1 VISLNGHSP
10 KRTIAVDAMGG
21 DHAPEEIVKG
31 AVEAHRQGVDVVLV
45 GRIDEVRHHLSALRA
60 DLPVVDATDVIGMDE
75 PVTSGLR
82 RRRSSLQVA
91 AELASSGEA
100 DGVVSCGNSAAIYF
114 VAFSEWGTYPGI
126 DRPAF
131 GALLPCRNGQVLVL
145 DVGANTI
152 VKSSNLLQFAIMG
165 EVYMK
170 LAHGIAT
177 PRIALLSNG
186 SEDSKGTKEIKEANE
201 ALRRLS
207 VNFVGNIE
215 GNHVFEGQADV
226 VVCDGFSGNVLL
238 KSGEGVVHEIFRE
251 MRKEL
256 SRDPL
261 SKLAAAALR
270 PAFVRLKRRLDY
282 EEYGGAPVL
291 GVDGVM
297 INCHGRSKARA
308 VTNAICLADR
318 MVQQNLVER
327 IGDALH
333 HEGTETHHRRIRLRR
348 ALHLRASEV

>member
-1 VISLNGHSP
+1 MISSNGHGP
-10 KRTIAVDAMGG
+10 GKTIAVDAMGG

-31 AVEAHRQGVDVVLV
+31 ALEAHRQGVRVVLV
-45 GRIDEVRHHLSALRA
+45 GKIDEVQRQLNALHA
-60 DLPVVDATDVIGMDE
+60 DLPVVDAPDVIGMDE
-75 PVTSGLR
+75 QVTSGLR
-82 RRRSSLQVA
+82 RRRSSLLIA
-91 AELASSGEA
+91 AELASGGEA
-100 DGVVSCGNSAAIYF
+100 DAVVSCGNSAAIYF

-131 GALLPCRNGQVLVL
+131 GGLLPCRDGQVLVL
-145 DVGANTI
+145 DIGANTT
-152 VKSSNLLQFAIMG
+152 VKSSNLVQFAVMG
-165 EVYMK
+165 DVYMR
-170 LAHGIAT
+170 LAFGVAA

-201 ALRRLS
+201 ALRRLDL
-207 VNFVGNIE
+207 NFVGNIE
-215 GNHVFEGQADV
+215 GNHVFEGLVDV
-226 VVCDGFSGNVLL
+226 VVCDGFTGNVLL

-251 MRKEL
+251 MRIEL
-256 SRDPL
+256 TRDPL
-261 SKLAAAALR
+261 SKLASAALR

-318 MVQQNLVER
+318 MARQNLVER
-327 IGDALH
+327 IGEALH
-333 HEGTETHHRRIRLRR
+333 QEGTEAHHRRIRLRR